1 MGVIRFAHSLTA
13 YENVESVLVAQAGV
27 ILLSQHHKVYAVGIV
42 PEKAKKIDSRKSP
55 I

>member
-1 MGVIRFAHSLTA
+1 MGVIRFSHSLIA
-13 YENVESVLVAQAGV
+13 HESVESVLVAQAGV

-42 PEKAKKIDSRKSP
+42 PEKVRKIDSRKSP